1 METQKKYLKL
11 EATNPVQKEDG
22 YVEFEY
28 TISGNKRDR
37 QGEILD
43 PKGAK
48 VDNFLKNPVLL
59 WGHNQ
64 TMGEEPLPIG
74 SVKEI
79 KIYDDKIN
87 CKAIIH
93 NITQLAKEVG
103 ELVKKGFLNT
113 MSVGFMPLE
122 RDKSDSSIITKWE
135 MLEHS
140 VVPVP
145 AYQDALIYAK
155 KMGYNEIL
163 KSMENTEIKGVIP
176 YSVHGDGPKAPEDEE
191 WDAGAEVA
199 KATGDAEKLRKMHA
213 WVDSEAE
220 NFDASERQWYKLPHH
235 KGDGSQ
241 PVVWRGVT
249 AAMAALMGARG
260 GTNIPEADKKGVYN
274 HLSRHYQ
281 DFGKEPPEFKEY
293 TEEELKVIEIGDE
306 QEAKDEEKNINNALD
321 SAIKRIDEILQSRN
335 NRNRLKVEKVQESER
350 EEIIKEINKLTQLAD
365 KILGIVNNRIKKI
378 R

>member
-1 METQKKYLKL
+1 METQKKFIKL
-11 EATNPVQKEDG
+11 ETTNPVQKEDG

-28 TISGNKRDR
+28 TITGNKKDR

-48 VDNFLKNPVLL
+48 IDNFLSNPVLL

-64 TMGEEPLPIG
+64 TMGTEPLPIG
-74 SVKEI
+74 SVEEVKV
-79 KIYDDKIN
+79 YDNKIN
-87 CKAIIH
+87 CKAVIH
-93 NITQLAKEVG
+93 NITQLAREVG

-113 MSVGFMPLE
+113 MSVGFIPLE
-122 RDKSDSSIITKWE
+122 RDKKDSSIISKWE

-163 KSMENTEIKGVIP
+163 KTMENIETKGAIP
-176 YSVHGDGPKAPEDEE
+176 YSVHGDGPKAPEDEP
-191 WDAGAEVA
+191 WNAGEEVA

-220 NFDASERQWYKLPHH
+220 NFDDSERQWYKLPHH
-235 KGDGSQ
+235 RGDGNQ
-241 PVVWRGVT
+241 AVVW
-249 AAMAALMGARG
+249 
-260 GTNIPEADKKGVYN
+260 N
-274 HLSRHYQ
+274 
-281 DFGKEPPEFKEY
+281 KE
-293 TEEELKVIEIGDE
+293 
-306 QEAKDEEKNINNALD
+306 INDALD

>member
-1 METQKKYLKL
+1 MKTQKKFIKL

-28 TISGNKRDR
+28 TITGDKRDR

-48 VDNFLKNPVLL
+48 VDNFLKNPILL

-64 TMGEEPLPIG
+64 TMGTEPLPIG
-74 SVKEI
+74 SVEEVKV
-79 KIYDDKIN
+79 YDNKIN
-87 CKAIIH
+87 CKAVIH
-93 NITQLAKEVG
+93 NITQLAREVG

-113 MSVGFMPLE
+113 MSVGFIPLE
-122 RDKSDSSIITKWE
+122 RDKKDSSIISKWE

-163 KSMENTEIKGVIP
+163 KTMENIETKGAIP

-191 WDAGAEVA
+191 WDAGEEVA
-199 KATGDAEKLRKMHA
+199 KATGEEK
-213 WVDSEAE
+213 
-220 NFDASERQWYKLPHH
+220 
-235 KGDGSQ
+235 
-241 PVVWRGVT
+241 
-249 AAMAALMGARG
+249 
-260 GTNIPEADKKGVYN
+260 
-274 HLSRHYQ
+274 
-281 DFGKEPPEFKEY
+281 
-293 TEEELKVIEIGDE
+293 EEEKE
-306 QEAKDEEKNINNALD
+306 INNALD